1 MKMKIK
7 DEDRKE
13 IYTKWKGL
21 LLSYVD
27 LAQSIIDLEYINDDD
42 EIMTYLGELE
52 DVVYKIKNKF
62 IMGNDEDDKNE

>member
-1 MKMKIK
+1 MKKVK

-13 IYTKWKGL
+13 IYIKWKGL

-27 LAQSIIDLEYINDDD
+27 FAQSILDIEYIDND
-42 EIMTYLGELE
+42 EIMKYLGDLE
-52 DVVYKIKNKF
+52 DLIYDIKNKF